1 MIDVRRL
8 RVLLELAQTGSFSAA
23 GQALRITQSAASQH
37 IAALERELG
46 MPLVERGTRPVALTE
61 AGFALVRHATGIF
74 ARLERAE
81 QEVDEIAGRRAGRL
95 RFGTFPT
102 ALATIM
108 PPAFASFRRR
118 NPDVRL
124 AVVDDHLQRL
134 LPRLSAQELDLALIY
149 EHDVLTETAAGDLDR
164 TPLFDDVYRAV
175 LPADHRLARRRRLA
189 LTDLRNEPWIGGAA
203 TSAWYRIT
211 TDACRRAGF
220 TPRGDFASDDHI
232 AVQALVAAGLG
243 VSVIPGLAV
252 VHPLPGLSIHELASG
267 APIRRIS
274 AARPRDG
281 YDGGAVR
288 AMLASLEA
296 AAGAFGPPPPA

>member
-108 PPAFASFRRR
+108 PPAFASFRLR
-118 NPDVRL
+118 NPDVSL
-124 AVVDDHLQRL
+124 TVVDDHLQRL
-134 LPRLSAQELDLALIY
+134 LPRLTAHELDLALIY

-211 TDACRRAGF
+211 TGACRRAGF

-243 VSVIPGLAV
+243 VSVIPGLALA
-252 VHPLPGLSIHELASG
+252 HPLPGLVIRELASG
-267 APIRRIS
+267 APVRRIS
-274 AARPRDG
+274 AARPHDG
-281 YDGGAVR
+281 YNGSAVT

-296 AAGAFGPPPPA
+296 AAAAFGPPPPA

>member
-1 MIDVRRL
+1 MLEVRRL
-8 RVLLELAQTGSFSAA
+8 RVLWELAQTGSFSAA

-37 IAALERELG
+37 IAALEREVG
-46 MPLVERGTRPVALTE
+46 MPLVERRTRPVALTE

-81 QEVDEIAGRRAGRL
+81 QEVAEIAGRRAGRL

-108 PPAFASFRRR
+108 PPAFASFRRG
-118 NPDVRL
+118 NPEVNL

-134 LPRLSAQELDLALIY
+134 LPRLSAHELDLALIY
-149 EHDVLTETAAGDLDR
+149 EHDVLMETAAPDLDR

-175 LPADHRLARRRRLA
+175 LPTHHHLARRRRLA
-189 LTDLRNEPWIGGAA
+189 LTDLRNEPCIGGAA

-220 TPRGDFASDDHI
+220 TPRADFASDDHI

-243 VSVIPGLAV
+243 VSVIPGLAL
-252 VHPLPGLSIHELASG
+252 VHPLPGLVIRELASG
-267 APIRRIS
+267 APIRRIT

-281 YDGGAVR
+281 YNGPAVT

-296 AAGAFGPPPPA
+296 AAAAFAPPPPA